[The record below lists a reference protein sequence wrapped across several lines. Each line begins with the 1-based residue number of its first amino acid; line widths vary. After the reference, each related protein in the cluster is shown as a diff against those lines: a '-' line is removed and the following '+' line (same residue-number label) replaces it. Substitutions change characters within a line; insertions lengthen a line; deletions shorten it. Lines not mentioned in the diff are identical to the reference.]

1 MKKLYFLITFLT
13 TCFAFSQG
21 NETFANF
28 PSTNTSYVNGTFTGQ
43 DGSTWS
49 HTQCR
54 GDLQITDQSIM
65 IGRNRSPQSE
75 FNSGT
80 IAGGLGTISFDYMQ
94 AFGTNVNL
102 NVLVNDIVVGNVTTT
117 SEQNVVKNS
126 PVFTVNQPGNIV
138 IKFINVN
145 NSDGQVVIDN
155 VVWTNFAT
163 SCGVTL
169 QTATYTCNSAT
180 VGDNNDSV
188 TVNVPYTGSDMGI
201 TSVTT
206 TSMGGVIGGDNPA
219 SVANGTIT
227 ITGLNEGDSWDVVLN
242 GGDCDTFNVS
252 GTVPAA
258 ECDPV
263 PNTCFDLSN
272 GMETFELVTV
282 TPNSQT
288 DEWTLSSGTYSM
300 NGFCGSGCTDPIE
313 TWMIFGPLDMT
324 GVTDLALSFD
334 ATESFGVTDLVFAY
348 TDSYSG
354 CPSTTS
360 WTTAQTITDAGSYD
374 VDFAAAT
381 GTDVFIGVQY
391 LDDGTGG
398 FSGWNLSNVSLDAF
412 GTCPT
417 LGMRPTSNCAVCDLI
432 LQTENYTCATNTA
445 GSNNDQVTV
454 EIPYTGSENT
464 ITSITTTTMGT
475 IGGDDPATTADGT
488 ITLSGLSEG
497 DAWNL
502 TINGG
507 DCDGTTVSGTIAG
520 AQCDPTFLIINEIHA
535 DPDATNGDA
544 NGDGVVDTGD
554 DEFVEIYNT
563 SSSPIVMD
571 GYVLSDAA
579 SDRHVFPAGTTIP
592 GNGFITVFGGGTPTG
607 FTSLVQTAS
616 TNSVGLNNGGDTVTL
631 KDDMGLTVTQEV
643 YTGAGNN
650 QSIAREPDFT
660 GAFVQHTAIMSN
672 PVLFSP
678 GERNDGTTLSVE
690 QFNSVNFSVY
700 PNPTN
705 TGFVNITTTT
715 NAPVNV
721 VVFDI
726 LGKEVISKTIQNNT
740 LNVSNLKA
748 GIYILKLNQNEA
760 TITKKLVIE

>member
-1 MKKLYFLITFLT
+1 MKKLYFLITFFI
-13 TCFAFSQG
+13 TCLAFSQG
-21 NETFANF
+21 NETFDNF
-28 PSTNTSYVNGTFTGQ
+28 PSTNSSYVNGTFVGQ

-54 GDLQITDQSIM
+54 GDVQITDQSIM
-65 IGRNRSPQSE
+65 IGRNRTPQSE

-80 IAGGLGTISFDYMQ
+80 ITGGLGTISFDYMQ

-102 NVLVNDIVVGNVTTT
+102 NVEVNGSVVGNVTST
-117 SEQNVVKNS
+117 SEANMVKNS

-138 IKFINVN
+138 IRFINVN

-169 QTATYTCNSAT
+169 GTATYTCNSNT

-206 TSMGGVIGGDNPA
+206 TSTGTIGGDAPA
-219 SVANGTIT
+219 LTADGTIT
-227 ITGLNEGDSWDVVLN
+227 ITGLSEGDAWDVVLN

-258 ECDPV
+258 ECDPI

-272 GMETFELVTV
+272 GMNNFELVTV
-282 TPNSQT
+282 TPNSQS
-288 DEWTLSSGTYSM
+288 DEWTLNTGTYSM
-300 NGFCGSGCTDPIE
+300 NGFCGGGCTDPIE
-313 TWMIFGPLDMT
+313 TWMIFGPLDMA

-374 VDFAAAT
+374 VDLSMAT

-412 GTCPT
+412 GSCPT
-417 LGMRPTSNCAVCDLI
+417 LGMVPVSSCAVCDI
-432 LQTENYTCATNTA
+432 VLQTETYTCNTNTA
-445 GSNNDQVTV
+445 GDDNDEVIIN
-454 EIPYTGSENT
+454 IPYTGTDNT
-464 ITSITTTTMGT
+464 ITSVTTTAMAI
-475 IGGDDPATTADGT
+475 IGGDDPATIADGT

-497 DAWNL
+497 DAWDI

-507 DCDGTTVSGTIAG
+507 DCDGTTLSGTVAS

-535 DPDATNGDA
+535 DPDAANGDA
-544 NGDGVVDTGD
+544 NGDGAIDSSQ

-571 GYVLSDAA
+571 GYVLSDAV
-579 SDRHVFPAGTTIP
+579 SDRHVFPVGTTLP
-592 GNGFITVFGGGTPTG
+592 GNSFITVFGGGTPTG

-631 KDDMGLTVTQEV
+631 KDDTGLTVTQEI

-660 GAFVQHTAIMSN
+660 GVFVQHSAIMAN

-678 GERNDGTTLSVE
+678 GARNDGTTLSVD
-690 QFNSVNFSVY
+690 QFNATNFSVY
-700 PNPTN
+700 PNPSN